1 MKQLVVAIGLFLAA
15 PSGAQALCV
24 PVPDGASSAYVSNGM
39 RQSLCLNG
47 ELAGDTAYRNRQV
60 QIDSSLLN
68 LQIQQQQQ
76 QFQALQNRAMQTLP
90 GVSPVW
96 P

>member
-1 MKQLVVAIGLFLAA
+1 MKQIFVAVGLMLFTS
-15 PSGAQALCV
+15 SGAMALCV
-24 PVPDGASSAYVSNGM
+24 ATPDGASSSYVTNGM

-47 ELAGDTAYRNRQV
+47 ELAADTAYRNRQV
-60 QIDSSLLN
+60 QIDSSLLT

-76 QFQALQNRAMQTLP
+76 QFLAQQNRAMQMLP
-90 GVSPVW
+90 SVTPVF